1 MRFKNIF
8 MSIRY
13 KIMIIFVLIV
23 IVPVIIIAIYYDYT
37 SYKNMKENVE
47 LLSNKIV
54 EQTSLGINYRMKM
67 LIIKIF

>member
-23 IVPVIIIAIYYDYT
+23 IVPVIIIAIYYDYN
-37 SYKNMKENVE
+37 SYRNMKENVE

-54 EQTSLGINYRMKM
+54 EQTSLGINY
-67 LIIKIF
+67 